1 MRKHPSFADVISW
14 QESREN
20 SNKKTASKINKHF
33 SKEIFDL
40 GTEWSLA
47 GKLLE
52 EAREE
57 TKNDQSFIAGYERG
71 ERLKK
76 IAEINSVP
84 KTR

>member
-1 MRKHPSFADVISW
+1 MRKHPTFAEIITW
-14 QESREN
+14 QEMSEN
-20 SNKKTASKINKHF
+20 SNRKTASKINKHF

-47 GKLLE
+47 GNLLDD
-52 EAREE
+52 AREE
-57 TKNDQSFIAGYERG
+57 MKKDKSFISGFERG

-76 IAEINSVP
+76 IAKLDSAP